1 MSIFDHFRT
10 KTFSNSK
17 NSPFLEAKI
26 QNFLDKQQLTFRYC
40 KRLRE
45 SLQQVHE
52 LAIGAVSRFLNSVFM
67 PFFSYFEVFVYL
79 CARKNIKQDATR
91 KGE

>member
-1 MSIFDHFRT
+1 MSKNDHFRT
-10 KTFSNSK
+10 KIFSFSK
-17 NSPFLEAKI
+17 RGLFLGVKN
-26 QNFLDKQQLTFRYC
+26 QNFLDNWQISFHNS

-45 SLQQVHE
+45 RLQQVHE
-52 LAIGAVSRFLNSVFM
+52 LAIEAVCRFLNSVFM

>member
-1 MSIFDHFRT
+1 MAFFAPKS
-10 KTFSNSK
+10 
-17 NSPFLEAKI
+17 FLVQKDARFEAKI
-26 QNFLDKQQLTFRYC
+26 QNLIDKWRITFCYC

-45 SLQQVHE
+45 RLLQVHE
-52 LAIGAVSRFLNSVFM
+52 LAIGAVSRLLNSVFM